1 MSRLQAVRPASSAKP
16 DPGTDVPNIKQQEKR
31 MRLAAKQRLRN
42 RQYKSS
48 IKTLFK
54 RFQTSVDE
62 QDRDGATRLFTEL
75 TAKIDKAASKGV
87 IHKNN
92 AARKKSRVA
101 RVYARLS

>member
-1 MSRLQAVRPASSAKP
+1 
-16 DPGTDVPNIKQQEKR
+16 VPNIKQQEKR

-48 IKTLFK
+48 IRTLFK
-54 RFQTSVDE
+54 RFQVSVEEHDSE
-62 QDRDGATRLFTEL
+62 NASRLFTEL

-101 RVYARLS
+101 RAFARLS

>member
-1 MSRLQAVRPASSAKP
+1 M
-16 DPGTDVPNIKQQEKR
+16 PNIKQQEKR

-48 IKTLFK
+48 IRTLFK
-54 RFQTSVDE
+54 RFQTSVE
-62 QDRDGATRLFTEL
+62 EHDGESAGLLFTEL

>member
-1 MSRLQAVRPASSAKP
+1 M
-16 DPGTDVPNIKQQEKR
+16 PNIKQQEKR

-62 QDRDGATRLFTEL
+62 QDREGAT
-75 TAKIDKAASKGV
+75 AS
-87 IHKNN
+87 
-92 AARKKSRVA
+92 SP
-101 RVYARLS
+101 S

>member
-1 MSRLQAVRPASSAKP
+1 MSRLQAVRLASSAKP
-16 DPGTDVPNIKQQEKR
+16 DPGKDVPNIKQQEKR

-48 IKTLFK
+48 IKTLFR

-62 QDRDGATRLFTEL
+62 QDREGATRLFTEL

>member
-1 MSRLQAVRPASSAKP
+1 M
-16 DPGTDVPNIKQQEKR
+16 PNIKQQEKR

-48 IKTLFK
+48 IRTLFK
-54 RFQTSVDE
+54 RLQASVE
-62 QDRDGATRLFTEL
+62 EKDRQGASVLFTEL

-101 RVYARLS
+101 RLYARLS

>member
-1 MSRLQAVRPASSAKP
+1 M
-16 DPGTDVPNIKQQEKR
+16 PNIKQQEKR

-48 IKTLFK
+48 IRTLFK
-54 RFQTSVDE
+54 RFQTSVEE
-62 QDRDGATRLFTEL
+62 QDREGATHLFTEL